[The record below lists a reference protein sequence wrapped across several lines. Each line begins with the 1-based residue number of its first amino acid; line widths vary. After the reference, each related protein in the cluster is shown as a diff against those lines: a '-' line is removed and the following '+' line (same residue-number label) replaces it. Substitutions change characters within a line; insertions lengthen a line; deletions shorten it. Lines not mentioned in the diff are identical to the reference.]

1 MGNNDAYERLV
12 ACGIKPS
19 QQRLEILKY
28 LMTHFTHP
36 TVEEVYNGLSRRLPT
51 LSLTTVYNTLR
62 MFAER
67 GVAQMLTIDD
77 HRVCYD
83 GQTQPHVHFFCRRC
97 GKVLDLP
104 SAAPPQVEKDE
115 EVDGCLIDEAQIYYK
130 GLCADC
136 RKEEGSQDDTSH

>member
-28 LMTHFTHP
+28 LMTHYTHP
-36 TVEEVYNGLSRRLPT
+36 TVEEVYNALAKRMPT

-67 GVAQMLTIDD
+67 KVAQMLTIDD

-83 GQTQPHVHFFCRRC
+83 GQTRPHVHFFCRRC
-97 GKVLDLP
+97 GKVIDMHGV
-104 SAAPPQVEKDE
+104 AAPEIGEDRM
-115 EVDGCLIDEAQIYYK
+115 VDGCLVDEVQLYYK

-136 RKEEGSQDDTSH
+136 QKEGQSE

>member
-1 MGNNDAYERLV
+1 MTSNVAYERLT

-19 QQRLEILKY
+19 QQRLEILRF
-28 LMTHFTHP
+28 LMTHHTHP
-36 TVEEVYNGLSRRLPT
+36 TVEDVYTALVKRMPT

-67 GVAQMLTIDD
+67 GAAQMLTIDD

-83 GQTQPHVHFFCRRC
+83 GCTEPHVHFFCRQC
-97 GKVLDLP
+97 GRVLDIDDE
-104 SAAPPQVEKDE
+104 AAPSLGGTR
-115 EVDGCLIDEAQIYYK
+115 EVGGHLVDEAQLYYK

-136 RKEEGSQDDTSH
+136 RKEAGNS